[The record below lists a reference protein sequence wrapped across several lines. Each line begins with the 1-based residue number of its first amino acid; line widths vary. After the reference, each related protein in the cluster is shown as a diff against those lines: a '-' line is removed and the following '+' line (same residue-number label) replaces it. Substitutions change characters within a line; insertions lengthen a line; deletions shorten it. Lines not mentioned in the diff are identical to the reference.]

1 MEPRIKI
8 CGLTRADDI
17 CLANDLRVDMCGFV
31 FFKASPRHL
40 SDEQAAGLAGLSA
53 PFVERV
59 TLLVDPD
66 DDALDRA
73 VGAVSPHRIQLH
85 GEESPARVA
94 EIKRRTQRPIIKA
107 LGVASAKDLETA
119 KAYEG
124 VADWFLFDAKPPED
138 GLPGGN
144 GEAFDWQVLDAYAGA
159 TPWLLAGG
167 LTPDNVGQAIASTH
181 APMVDVSSGVE
192 KAPGE
197 KDGALMRAFV
207 DAAKQG
213 RRALTE

>member
-1 MEPRIKI
+1 MTPRVKI

-17 CLANDLRVDMCGFV
+17 RLANELRVDMCGFV

-40 SDEQAAGLAGLSA
+40 SDEQAAGLAGLCA

-59 TLLVDPD
+59 ALLVDPD
-66 DDALDRA
+66 DDALDHA
-73 VGAVSPHRIQLH
+73 VGAISPHRIQLH
-85 GEESPARVA
+85 GDESPARVA

-107 LGVASAKDLETA
+107 LGVAASRDLETA
-119 KAYEG
+119 QAYEG
-124 VADWFLFDAKPPED
+124 VADWFLFDAKPTDD

-144 GEAFDWQVLDAYAGA
+144 GEAFDWQLLDAYAGA

-167 LTPDNVGQAIASTH
+167 LTPDNVTHAVTETH

-192 KAPGE
+192 AAPGE
-197 KDGALMRAFV
+197 KDAELMRAFV
-207 DAAKQG
+207 DAVKQG
-213 RRALTE
+213 PKA

>member
-1 MEPRIKI
+1 MTPRIKI

-17 CLANDLRVDMCGFV
+17 RLANELRVDMCGFV

-40 SDEQAAGLAGLSA
+40 SDEQSAALAGQCA

-59 TLLVDPD
+59 VLLVDPD

-73 VGAVSPHRIQLH
+73 IGAVSPHRVQLH
-85 GEESPARVA
+85 GEESPTRVA
-94 EIKRRTQRPIIKA
+94 EIKRRTQRPVIKA
-107 LGVASAKDLETA
+107 LGVATADDLKTA
-119 KAYEG
+119 QAYEG
-124 VADWFLFDAKPPED
+124 IADWFLFDAKPPGD

-167 LTPDNVGQAIASTH
+167 LTPDNVGQAIASTQ

-192 KAPGE
+192 TAPGE
-197 KDGALMRAFV
+197 KDSKLMRAFV

-213 RRALTE
+213 HQG

>member
-1 MEPRIKI
+1 MIMAPRIKI

-17 CLANDLRVDMCGFV
+17 RLANELRVDMCGFV

-59 TLLVDPD
+59 ALLVDPD
-66 DDALDRA
+66 DDALDHA
-73 VGAVSPHRIQLH
+73 VGAISPHRIQLH
-85 GEESPARVA
+85 GDESPARVA

-107 LGVASAKDLETA
+107 LGVAAGRDLETA
-119 KAYEG
+119 QAYEG
-124 VADWFLFDAKPPED
+124 VADWFLFDAKPTDD

-144 GEAFDWQVLDAYAGA
+144 GEAFDWQLLDAYAGA

-167 LTPDNVGQAIASTH
+167 LTPDNVTHAVTETH

-192 KAPGE
+192 AAPGE
-197 KDGALMRAFV
+197 KDAELMRAFV
-207 DAAKQG
+207 DAVKQG
-213 RRALTE
+213 PKA

>member
-1 MEPRIKI
+1 MAPRVKI

-17 CLANDLRVDMCGFV
+17 RLANELRVDMCGFV

-40 SDEQAAGLAGLSA
+40 SDEQAAGLAGLCA

-59 TLLVDPD
+59 ALLVDPD
-66 DDALDRA
+66 DDALDHA
-73 VGAVSPHRIQLH
+73 VGAISPHRIQLH
-85 GEESPARVA
+85 GDESPARVA

-107 LGVASAKDLETA
+107 LGVAAARDLETA
-119 KAYEG
+119 QAYEG
-124 VADWFLFDAKPPED
+124 VADWFLFDAKPTDD

-144 GEAFDWQVLDAYAGA
+144 GEAFDWQLLDAYAGA

-167 LTPDNVGQAIASTH
+167 LTPDNVTRAVTTTR

-192 KAPGE
+192 AAPGE
-197 KDGALMRAFV
+197 KDAELMRAFI

-213 RRALTE
+213 PQA

>member
-8 CGLTRADDI
+8 CGLTRANDI
-17 CLANDLRVDMCGFV
+17 HLANDLRVDMCGFV

-207 DAAKQG
+207 YAAKQG
-213 RRALTE
+213 RQALTE

>member
-1 MEPRIKI
+1 MIMAPRIKI

-17 CLANDLRVDMCGFV
+17 RLANELRVDMCGFV

-59 TLLVDPD
+59 ALLVDPD

-85 GEESPARVA
+85 GDESPARVA
-94 EIKRRTQRPIIKA
+94 DIKRRTQRPIIKA
-107 LGVASAKDLETA
+107 LGVSSAKDLEATQ
-119 KAYEG
+119 AYEG
-124 VADWFLFDAKPPED
+124 VADWFLFDAKPTDD

-144 GEAFDWQVLDAYAGA
+144 GEAFDWQVLDAFAGA

-167 LTPDNVGQAIASTH
+167 LTPDNVGQAVSTTR

-192 KAPGE
+192 AAPGE
-197 KDGALMRAFV
+197 KDADLMRVFV
-207 DAAKQG
+207 DEAKRGHQ
-213 RRALTE
+213 A

>member
-1 MEPRIKI
+1 MSPRIKI
-8 CGLTRADDI
+8 CGLTRAGDI
-17 CLANDLRVDMCGFV
+17 RLANELRVDMCGFV

-40 SDEQAAGLAGLSA
+40 SDEQSAGLAGQCA
-53 PFVERV
+53 PFIERV
-59 TLLVDPD
+59 VLLADPD

-73 VGAVSPHRIQLH
+73 IGAVSPHRVQLH
-85 GEESPARVA
+85 GRETPTRVA

-107 LGVASAKDLETA
+107 FGVATADDLKTA

-124 VADWFLFDAKPPED
+124 VADWFLFDAKPPDD

-144 GEAFDWQVLDAYAGA
+144 GEAFEWQLLDAYAGA

-167 LTPDNVGQAIASTH
+167 LTPDNVTQAVVKTR

-192 KAPGE
+192 AAPGE
-197 KDGALMRAFV
+197 KDANLMRAFV

-213 RRALTE
+213 HQA

>member
-1 MEPRIKI
+1 MAPRVKI

-17 CLANDLRVDMCGFV
+17 RLANELRVDMCGFV

-40 SDEQAAGLAGLSA
+40 SDEQAAGLAGLCA

-59 TLLVDPD
+59 ALLVDPD
-66 DDALDRA
+66 DDALDHA
-73 VGAVSPHRIQLH
+73 VGAISPHRIQLH
-85 GEESPARVA
+85 GNESPARVA

-107 LGVASAKDLETA
+107 LGVAAARDLETA
-119 KAYEG
+119 QAYEG
-124 VADWFLFDAKPPED
+124 IADWFLFDAKPTDD

-144 GEAFDWQVLDAYAGA
+144 GEAFDWQVLDAYVGA

-167 LTPDNVGQAIASTH
+167 LTPDNVTRAVTTTR

-192 KAPGE
+192 AAPGE
-197 KDGALMRAFV
+197 KDAELMRAFV

-213 RRALTE
+213 PQA

>member
-1 MEPRIKI
+1 
-8 CGLTRADDI
+8 
-17 CLANDLRVDMCGFV
+17 VV
-31 FFKASPRHL
+31 
-40 SDEQAAGLAGLSA
+40 
-53 PFVERV
+53 
-59 TLLVDPD
+59 LLVDPD

-73 VGAVSPHRIQLH
+73 IGAVSPHRVQLH
-85 GEESPARVA
+85 GRETPTRVA

-107 LGVASAKDLETA
+107 LGVATADDLKTA
-119 KAYEG
+119 QAYEG
-124 VADWFLFDAKPPED
+124 VADWFLFDAKPPDD

-167 LTPDNVGQAIASTH
+167 LTPDNVSQAVAKTR

-192 KAPGE
+192 AAPGE
-197 KDGALMRAFV
+197 KDADLMRAFV

-213 RRALTE
+213 HQA

>member
-1 MEPRIKI
+1 MSPRIKI

-17 CLANDLRVDMCGFV
+17 RLANELRVDMCGFV

-40 SDEQAAGLAGLSA
+40 SDEQSAGLAGQCA

-59 TLLVDPD
+59 VLLVDPD

-73 VGAVSPHRIQLH
+73 IGAVSPHRVQLH
-85 GEESPARVA
+85 GRETPTRVA

-107 LGVASAKDLETA
+107 LGVATADDLKTA
-119 KAYEG
+119 QGYEG
-124 VADWFLFDAKPPED
+124 VADWFLFDAKPPDD

-144 GEAFDWQVLDAYAGA
+144 GEAFDWQLLDAYAGA

-167 LTPDNVGQAIASTH
+167 LTPDNVNQAVAKTR

-192 KAPGE
+192 AAPGA
-197 KDGALMRAFV
+197 KDADLMRAFV

-213 RRALTE
+213 YQA

>member
-1 MEPRIKI
+1 MIMAPRIKI

-17 CLANDLRVDMCGFV
+17 RLANELRVDMCGFV

-59 TLLVDPD
+59 ALLVDPD
-66 DDALDRA
+66 DDALDHA
-73 VGAVSPHRIQLH
+73 VGAISPHRIQLH
-85 GEESPARVA
+85 GDESPARVA

-107 LGVASAKDLETA
+107 LGVAASRDLETA
-119 KAYEG
+119 QAYEG
-124 VADWFLFDAKPPED
+124 VADWFLFDAKPTDD

-144 GEAFDWQVLDAYAGA
+144 GEAFDWQLLDAYAGA

-167 LTPDNVGQAIASTH
+167 LTPDNVTHAVTETH

-192 KAPGE
+192 AAPGE
-197 KDGALMRAFV
+197 KDAELMRAFV
-207 DAAKQG
+207 DAVKQG
-213 RRALTE
+213 PKA

>member
-17 CLANDLRVDMCGFV
+17 HLANDLRVDMCGFV

-119 KAYEG
+119 KTRG
-124 VADWFLFDAKPPED
+124 RFDCFCDAKPPED
-138 GLPGGN
+138 GCLRQ
-144 GEAFDWQVLDAYAGA
+144 W
-159 TPWLLAGG
+159 
-167 LTPDNVGQAIASTH
+167 
-181 APMVDVSSGVE
+181 
-192 KAPGE
+192 
-197 KDGALMRAFV
+197 
-207 DAAKQG
+207 
-213 RRALTE
+213 

>member
-1 MEPRIKI
+1 MAPRVKI

-17 CLANDLRVDMCGFV
+17 RLANELRVDMCGFV

-40 SDEQAAGLAGLSA
+40 SDEQAAGLAGLCA

-59 TLLVDPD
+59 ALLVDPD
-66 DDALDRA
+66 DDALDHA
-73 VGAVSPHRIQLH
+73 VGAISPHRIQLH
-85 GEESPARVA
+85 GDESPARVA

-107 LGVASAKDLETA
+107 LGVAAARDLETA
-119 KAYEG
+119 QAYEG
-124 VADWFLFDAKPPED
+124 VADWFLFDAKPTDD

-167 LTPDNVGQAIASTH
+167 LTPDNVGQAVTTTR

-192 KAPGE
+192 AAPGE
-197 KDGALMRAFV
+197 KDAELMRAFV

-213 RRALTE
+213 HQA

>member
-1 MEPRIKI
+1 MIMAPLIKI

-17 CLANDLRVDMCGFV
+17 RLANKLRVDMCGFV

-53 PFVERV
+53 PFVERIA
-59 TLLVDPD
+59 LLVDPD

-85 GEESPARVA
+85 GDESPARVA
-94 EIKRRTQRPIIKA
+94 DIKRRTQRPIIKA
-107 LGVASAKDLETA
+107 FGVSSAKDLKATQ
-119 KAYEG
+119 AYEG
-124 VADWFLFDAKPPED
+124 VADWFLFDAKPTDD

-144 GEAFDWQVLDAYAGA
+144 GEAFDWQVLDAFAGA

-167 LTPDNVGQAIASTH
+167 LTPDNVGQAVATTR

-192 KAPGE
+192 AAPGE
-197 KDGALMRAFV
+197 KDADLMRVFV
-207 DAAKQG
+207 DEAKRGHQ
-213 RRALTE
+213 A